1 MHCLPFMLNS
11 VTEVLCKEMFTCF
24 LSHLFLYF
32 KKLYK
37 SILAWELRCVA
48 MKYEWDNFCIVQQR
62 GFRRSQ
68 ISWHSDCK
76 RVSSRF
82 DVLVSSKRCFYFIA
96 SALHFKHDYLKNI
109 LLVICIQ
116 NIISWA
122 LNFLAA
128 KTSQQVD
135 TDIVWLAYIL
145 GAFINI
151 YYFILL

>member
-1 MHCLPFMLNS
+1 MNGIIFASFNRKVFAEARFLDTATANELARDS
-11 VTEVLCKEMFTCF
+11 MF
-24 LSHLFLYF
+24 LL
-32 KKLYK
+32 
-37 SILAWELRCVA
+37 VA
-48 MKYEWDNFCIVQQR
+48 
-62 GFRRSQ
+62 
-68 ISWHSDCK
+68 
-76 RVSSRF
+76 
-82 DVLVSSKRCFYFIA
+82 KRCFYFIA

-151 YYFILL
+151 YYFIFIVMS